1 MILGAVVWACMIWAQ
16 RRAGRIAERTIL
28 VHEAETALRWLTRLR
43 HDWLNEI
50 QVLLGYCS
58 MNKTDR
64 VRPYLLR
71 LAKELEQERTVSQIP
86 HPLLAVALI
95 QLLRHTPGWR
105 WQIEFLME
113 TGDLSAQQGDDAAVY
128 VENLAKCL
136 TNVTTAAPED
146 ASVRM
151 VFDSD
156 GDTLLITLTS
166 QVPLTDAIEKAQVQS
181 GLQNGTETKRNGEN
195 EWIIRFL
202 NRSETGKA
210 RLM

>member
-1 MILGAVVWACMIWAQ
+1 MILGAVVWAYIIWAQ
-16 RRAGRIAERTIL
+16 RWAGRIAERAIH
-28 VHEAETALRWLTRLR
+28 VREAETLLRWLSRLR

-64 VRPYLLR
+64 IRPYLLR
-71 LAKELEQERTVSQIP
+71 LAKDLELERSLSQIP

-95 QLLRHTPGWR
+95 QLRHHAPDWR
-105 WQIEFLME
+105 WQIEFHME
-113 TGDLSAQQGDDAAVY
+113 TSDLSAQQGDDAAVF
-128 VENLAKCL
+128 VENLAECL
-136 TNVTTAAPED
+136 TTVTAVTPED

-151 VFDSD
+151 VFETD
-156 GDTLLITLTS
+156 GNTLLITLTS
-166 QVPLTDAIEKAQVQS
+166 RAQS
-181 GLQNGTETKRNGEN
+181 DLQNGTETKRNGEN

-202 NRSETGKA
+202 NRSEIGKA